1 MKRILNYQSSDYMYN
16 NANRAG
22 IELLD
27 KNFIRRYKA
36 EKDKEQ

>member
-1 MKRILNYQSSDYMYN
+1 MYN

-27 KNFIRRYKA
+27 KNFIRRYKV
-36 EKDKEQ
+36 EKDKE